1 VSSGCKRLTRNLWH
15 ACLIP
20 MPRSHRSRARPCC
33 VAILLSVCFS
43 CIALGQ
49 STTGTISGRIVDP
62 SGNFLVSAS
71 ILLLPENHSR
81 FAAVSNSEGRFLFPE
96 APAGPFTLDITSPGF
111 ALKEMT
117 GTLHPGETLELLDIT
132 VSIASATTD
141 VQVNA
146 ASHYELAQEQLKIQE
161 TQRVFGVIPNF
172 YVTYDPS
179 AVSLSSKQKFALA
192 WKSSVDPVTFA
203 ASGLIAGI
211 EQAGDQFNGYGQG
224 AGGFAK
230 RFGASYGDSFIG
242 TMLGGAVFPA
252 MLKQD
257 PRYFYKGTGSTR
269 SRILY
274 ALGNAVVCKGDN
286 GRWQMN
292 YSGILGSLAAG
303 GISNLY
309 YPAKDRN
316 GVGLTFENTLLGIAG
331 SGIANLFQ
339 EFLVRKLTPH
349 TRSPQLQNNLP

>member
-1 VSSGCKRLTRNLWH
+1 
-15 ACLIP
+15 
-20 MPRSHRSRARPCC
+20 MPHRPRSRARPCC
-33 VAILLSVCFS
+33 VLICFLAWVAGT
-43 CIALGQ
+43 ALAQ
-49 STTGTISGRIVDP
+49 STTGTISGRVVDP
-62 SGNFLVSAS
+62 SENFLVSAS
-71 ILLLPENHSR
+71 AQLLPDHHSEL
-81 FAAVSNSEGRFLFPE
+81 VTSSNNEGRFLFPE
-96 APAGPFTLDITSPGF
+96 VPAGAFTLDITAPGF
-111 ALKEMT
+111 ALKEIT
-117 GTLHPGETLELLDIT
+117 GVLHPGETLELLDVT
-132 VSIASATTD
+132 LSIASATTD

-172 YVTYDPS
+172 YVTYDPR
-179 AVSLSSKQKFALA
+179 AVSLSSKQKYALA

-211 EQAGDQFNGYGQG
+211 EQAGGQFNGYGQG
-224 AGGFAK
+224 ASGFAK

-242 TMLGGAVFPA
+242 TMLGSAVFPSL
-252 MLKQD
+252 LKQD

-269 SRILY
+269 SRMLY

-286 GRWQMN
+286 GHWQLN

-303 GISNLY
+303 GVSNLY
-309 YPAKDRN
+309 YPAKDRS

-331 SGIANLFQ
+331 TGIANLFQ

-349 TRSPQLQNNLP
+349 TRSPQLHNNLP